1 MNRKLLSLVSFNS
14 TVMETFV
21 FKFTYVSNENLGIS
35 TAYLGAG
42 LLAFRL
48 LGLFDR
54 DRELSVGP

>member
-1 MNRKLLSLVSFNS
+1 
-14 TVMETFV
+14 METFV